1 MGTLKVIAV
10 VLAAYALGCF
20 VAGYYLVRWRTGQD
34 LRLLG
39 SGSLGA
45 KNAGRILGRGGY
57 LATSLMDIAKG
68 FAAVF
73 LARWAGLSDW
83 ALTIVALAVV
93 AGHNWPL
100 QLGFRGGKGVA
111 TGYGVVLAAAPW
123 VAGAMWGVF
132 LPITLLLR
140 STTLGGVAA
149 FVAAPMLAM
158 AFSAGPPVIMLCA
171 LTGAVVAFTHRNNLR
186 AELAAAPVSAPSA
199 GAVSHRESPTPDAP
213 AKPLP

>member
-1 MGTLKVIAV
+1 MGTLNVIAV

-20 VAGYYLVRWRTGQD
+20 VTGYYLVRWRTGQD

-57 LATSLMDIAKG
+57 FLTSLVDIAKG
-68 FAAVF
+68 LTAVL
-73 LARWAGLSDW
+73 LARWAGLSGW
-83 ALTIVALAVV
+83 AVTMAALAVV

-149 FVAAPMLAM
+149 FAAAPLLAM
-158 AFSAGPPVIMLCA
+158 AFSAGPPVVTLCA
-171 LTGAVVAFTHRNNLR
+171 MTGAVVAFTHRNNLR
-186 AELAAAPVSAPSA
+186 AELAGPPASAPSA
-199 GAVSHRESPTPDAP
+199 GVVPDRGSPTPDAQ

>member
-1 MGTLKVIAV
+1 VGTLNVIAV
-10 VLAAYALGCF
+10 VLAAYVLGCF
-20 VAGYYLVRWRTGQD
+20 VPGYYLVRWRTGQD
-34 LRLLG
+34 LRMLG

-57 LATSLMDIAKG
+57 LLTSLVDIAKG
-68 FAAVF
+68 FAAVL
-73 LARWAGLSDW
+73 LARWAGLSGW
-83 ALTIVALAVV
+83 PMTIAALAVV

-111 TGYGVVLAAAPW
+111 TGYGVLLAAAPW

-149 FVAAPMLAM
+149 FAAAPLLAM
-158 AFSAGPPVIMLCA
+158 AFSAGPPVITLCA
-171 LTGAVVAFTHRNNLR
+171 LTAAVVAFTHRNNLQG
-186 AELAAAPVSAPSA
+186 ELAGPPASAPSA
-199 GAVSHRESPTPDAP
+199 GVVSDSESPNPDAQV
-213 AKPLP
+213 KPLP

>member
-1 MGTLKVIAV
+1 MGTLQVIAV

-45 KNAGRILGRGGY
+45 KNAGRQLGRGGY
-57 LATSLMDIAKG
+57 LATGLMDIAKG

-93 AGHNWPL
+93 AGHIWPL

-140 STTLGGVAA
+140 SSTLGGVAA

-158 AFSAGPPVIMLCA
+158 AFSAGPPVITLCA
-171 LTGAVVAFTHRNNLR
+171 LTGAVVAATHRHNVR
-186 AELAAAPVSAPSA
+186 AELAAAPASAPSA
-199 GAVSHRESPTPDAP
+199 GGVPDRGSPTPDAP